1 MFTAAR
7 LGLLCAIRENY
18 AWLEKSAKLGIGKT
32 MGKLKPQRKLKK
44 YNKKIPK
51 AVQAD
56 PYQPANPQLST
67 DLQPT
72 HIQPASAY
80 PPPIEL
86 INPVP
91 ENGPI
96 LHRLGANLGNT
107 LSGLTYHIDPDLQR
121 ILIELAGG
129 PKNPSTS
136 RNIGLGVPAIAAGLM
151 YGLNNAKEDQ
161 PRTNL

>member
-18 AWLEKSAKLGIGKT
+18 TWLEKSAKLGIGKT
-32 MGKLKPQRKLKK
+32 ISKSQRKLKK

-56 PYQPANPQLST
+56 PYQPARPQPSM
-67 DLQPT
+67 DIQPT
-72 HIQPASAY
+72 NMQPISAY

-86 INPVP
+86 INSVP
-91 ENGPI
+91 ENGPL

-121 ILIELAGG
+121 LLVDLAGG

-161 PRTNL
+161 PRPNL